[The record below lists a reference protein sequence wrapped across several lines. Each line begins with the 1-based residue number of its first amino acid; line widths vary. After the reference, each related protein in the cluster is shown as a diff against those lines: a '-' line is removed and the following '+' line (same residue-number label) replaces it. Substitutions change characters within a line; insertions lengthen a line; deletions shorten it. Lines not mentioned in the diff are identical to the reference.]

1 MFLFKRL
8 SVMLAAAAACTL
20 LAAAAMTVN
29 AEPQSLSDTDDL
41 AVQASADIPE
51 PVTKDDAGYYK
62 FLERSQKSENY
73 AENLVHQSRFNNYQ
87 KINGIDVSYY
97 QSDIDWAK
105 VKASGIEFAIIRAGY
120 RGYGSAGTLVQDPS
134 FYTYL
139 RGAKAAG
146 VKVGVYFYT
155 QAINTA
161 EAQAEAQFV
170 LDMLGGASLDMPIY
184 YDIEGVD
191 YDTGRLDSAGLSVEQ
206 KTNLCRAFCNKII
219 SAGYQS
225 GVYANYSWLT
235 YVIDG
240 ASLSKSY
247 PIWVAHYN
255 YETWWT
261 NAMEMWQYSG
271 TGIVPGINTYTDMNV
286 WYTTGNFITTTL
298 TGSVTDCNTASLSW
312 KKGTGAARYDIY
324 RLDSS
329 GSNEVK
335 LASTTSLSAN
345 VPLDLYNAQY
355 YVKMYNSSNA
365 YIGMSNKIKLQ
376 GGTVTSLAKSAVT
389 ANSLTMTWDPVSS
402 ATGYVLYAKKADGS
416 ESYTRRGYVYTNS
429 GTVSDLPT
437 GTKYTFCIRPFYNPA
452 GKKAWTDDCVLG
464 PVSNSVSELLEAG
477 RITSVSL
484 KGATENT
491 ISIGWSPLK
500 AVTGYRVY
508 IKKNEDGAKFTRVAD
523 ITASSYT
530 YTGLDVRTQYIFV
543 VRPLYGSVLGQLSN
557 ELLASTV
564 TPYPVSIISDDETV
578 ASRSITAKLIDST
591 GKTRFTMYSKNGYIN
606 LPVNALTLLGG
617 EFTLRISATGC
628 VTRDYTVT
636 IKDKKFAED
645 FSGKIAVLGD
655 VNMDGTINT
664 LDVMRLKAALI
675 NYSPLNDYQALLAD
689 LNADGEVNTLDV
701 MALKAKLLGL

>member
-73 AENLVHQSRFNNYQ
+73 AENLVHQSRFANYQ

-120 RGYGSAGTLVQDPS
+120 RGYGSEGTLVQDPN

-184 YDIEGVD
+184 FDIEGVD

-247 PIWVAHYN
+247 PI
-255 YETWWT
+255 
-261 NAMEMWQYSG
+261 
-271 TGIVPGINTYTDMNV
+271 
-286 WYTTGNFITTTL
+286 
-298 TGSVTDCNTASLSW
+298 
-312 KKGTGAARYDIY
+312 
-324 RLDSS
+324 
-329 GSNEVK
+329 
-335 LASTTSLSAN
+335 
-345 VPLDLYNAQY
+345 
-355 YVKMYNSSNA
+355 
-365 YIGMSNKIKLQ
+365 
-376 GGTVTSLAKSAVT
+376 
-389 ANSLTMTWDPVSS
+389 
-402 ATGYVLYAKKADGS
+402 
-416 ESYTRRGYVYTNS
+416 
-429 GTVSDLPT
+429 
-437 GTKYTFCIRPFYNPA
+437 
-452 GKKAWTDDCVLG
+452 
-464 PVSNSVSELLEAG
+464 
-477 RITSVSL
+477 
-484 KGATENT
+484 
-491 ISIGWSPLK
+491 
-500 AVTGYRVY
+500 
-508 IKKNEDGAKFTRVAD
+508 
-523 ITASSYT
+523 
-530 YTGLDVRTQYIFV
+530 
-543 VRPLYGSVLGQLSN
+543 
-557 ELLASTV
+557 
-564 TPYPVSIISDDETV
+564 
-578 ASRSITAKLIDST
+578 
-591 GKTRFTMYSKNGYIN
+591 
-606 LPVNALTLLGG
+606 
-617 EFTLRISATGC
+617 
-628 VTRDYTVT
+628 
-636 IKDKKFAED
+636 
-645 FSGKIAVLGD
+645 
-655 VNMDGTINT
+655 
-664 LDVMRLKAALI
+664 
-675 NYSPLNDYQALLAD
+675 
-689 LNADGEVNTLDV
+689 
-701 MALKAKLLGL
+701 